1 MHIGV
6 IEILIITELKYVRI
20 PTYVVEIYT
29 PEKTPILTPNC
40 LLAIEKKKIANDP
53 SVIR

>member
-1 MHIGV
+1 MNAY

-29 PEKTPILTPNC
+29 PEKNHSYTELFMSN
-40 LLAIEKKKIANDP
+40 
-53 SVIR
+53 